1 MRIFALETDIS
12 KIKAR
17 FCYEGEEE
25 ILLTY
30 YHGLSFLF
38 AILREIVITVIL
50 FAIGITGWIYEW
62 PMMWTIGI
70 LFILW
75 VIFAFFNVMKAYIDW
90 AFDFILITTDKVI
103 LMDQTSFFKREIKPI
118 HIENIGGVS
127 TKTQFWDIFPFGA
140 ICIHLKEGL
149 GGHSITKRYVPRAQK
164 VAGILSDVIT
174 AYQRKNPQAP
184 SPQSQATA
192 IG

>member
-17 FCYEGEEE
+17 FCHAGEKEV
-25 ILLTY
+25 LLTY

-38 AILREIVITVIL
+38 AILREILITIVLLI
-50 FAIGITGWIYEW
+50 IGIVGGIFGW

-75 VIFAFFNVMKAYIDW
+75 VVFVFFNVIKAYIDW

-103 LMDQTSFFKREIKPI
+103 LMDQTSIFKREIKPI

-127 TKTQFWDIFPFGA
+127 TQTQFWDIFPFGA

-164 VAGILSDVIT
+164 VASALSDIIT

-184 SPQSQATA
+184 SPQDQVTA